1 MMITKDQVNYLDN
14 VAGRTDKEAFMQS
27 ETAQMYKDMGADLEA
42 VYELDLPPPEEDGLG
57 EEVME
62 IDLVNPEHEQGK
74 VFNFASQT
82 LHDHHWGVGQYKQEG
97 DASLERMRSTNPRAY
112 ASRMQSRQRAEGRSP
127 QEISEFGVE
136 YGGNLN
142 WNLGSGLINWAKVDD
157 LPPDVAIA
165 QAGLLEMYERLPNW
179 TWSGTGRMLKGFATD
194 PFTYAGGIGGFRV
207 VQQLIRGGGI
217 AAARSRLMQSA
228 AKALGYTIIG
238 SEGAAYGVL
247 DDLMKQRLKHNPED
261 GEFVPNYQQ
270 AMIAG
275 GFGAAFTAGGTAAI
289 QAAPGMYRAGR
300 DAFNRMAGDGTTLR
314 SGIGPLDTR
323 PEAQMAAQPDAM
335 GFRSGLINMLD
346 ALPESATGEQMLATL
361 SDPQRLTEFGAKA
374 EEISLT
380 GLDKFLREAEGPVT
394 KSDIAAH
401 LEANRVELGEA
412 RNTGA
417 EGGGYLASDMDSVT
431 YEPADDMDS
440 LVSDNASP
448 AFHFDSL
455 VVQGYTANDEYG
467 VDTVNVFV
475 NERFPIEDGR
485 MIQSLIDDIRITVD
499 SERDLMVF
507 PGDDDFS
514 AEVAKR
520 LTGEEGANYVRPE
533 ITEGIEALEAQLE
546 KLRRVDINGKP
557 SDDFNSPSSADERNY
572 TNILIDLDEA
582 TNGIAFQAMERR
594 KVYDLFDSD
603 NGYRIGSTYDEDE
616 AQHIATQYIEGLD
629 APEGDGAGQWS
640 GITFP
645 TNDGSR
651 PENYKEVRLLMP
663 EDDKRFPRVDDVNQ
677 HFEQNTFAHYR
688 STDRQVVFDQPDQP
702 DMFGG
707 ADPKDVMFV
716 EEIQSDLM
724 QAGGRRGYQT
734 EEVMDTW
741 KAEGTEITE
750 RMKDKLRAFGYGD
763 EMTKE
768 ADIAIMTNLS
778 GLYEGFSRMMKGK
791 DRVEAMQEFIDSKY
805 INEME
810 GMKLNPDTGVR
821 EYDPDIDKPYNAA
834 EGIIM
839 EAVNSLPNKKIKDEQ
854 LYDAFNQFVAALQS
868 LRFGGNEVSGAVR
881 DLSPK
886 RYGSKLVTPTEYDR
900 GLEFLDKLTSKD
912 LRDFYKARDKAIIA
926 KSGVPD
932 IPLKKDWVEL
942 TMKRAIYDALEEG
955 KTMIAFPNH
964 AETVG
969 AIEYG
974 GRHPATGAI
983 ARLYE
988 KEVPKLLQKL
998 AKQTG
1003 GEVRTGALANSPKA
1017 TPGTNDNYPDQG
1029 SVIILDLSGFS
1040 KKVNDFVSQK
1050 VRREGFA
1057 IPAVAGGATALTAA
1071 QQMQQQEQ
1079 PQQ

>member
-14 VAGRTDKEAFMQS
+14 VAGRADKEAFMQS
-27 ETAQMYKDMGADLEA
+27 ETAQMFKDMGADLEA

-57 EEVME
+57 KEVME

-97 DASLERMRSTNPRAY
+97 DASLERMRSMNPRAY
-112 ASRMQSRQRAEGRSP
+112 ASRMQSRQRAESRSP

-142 WNLGSGLINWAKVDD
+142 WNFGSGLINWAKVDD

-194 PFTYAGGIGGFRV
+194 PFTYAGGLGGFKV

-261 GEFVPNYQQ
+261 GEFAPNYNQ

-346 ALPESATGEQMLATL
+346 ALPESASGEQMLATL
-361 SDPQRLTEFGAKA
+361 SDPQRLGEYGAKA

-394 KSDIAAH
+394 KADIAAH
-401 LEANRVELGEA
+401 LEANRVELEEA
-412 RNTGA
+412 RDVGAGQYYAGELDTYSFDQADEAILNGDLSLDDFMYSTARREDDFEFGTENIYGHREGDQYADDVLDVVVTKKFDVQDRVRNAEVLDEIKLVIENTEAFHNTPEGQDAYQKALKVIEELTEQTGTHGRSDLEAGRIYNTGDIRSLYDELEVELSEVQPGIVISA
-417 EGGGYLASDMDSVT
+417 MNNKAS
-431 YEPADDMDS
+431 YEVYS
-440 LVSDNASP
+440 
-448 AFHFDSL
+448 
-455 VVQGYTANDEYG
+455 
-467 VDTVNVFV
+467 
-475 NERFPIEDGR
+475 GR
-485 MIQSLIDDIRITVD
+485 DDIGT
-499 SERDLMVF
+499 F
-507 PGDDDFS
+507 
-514 AEVAKR
+514 
-520 LTGEEGANYVRPE
+520 
-533 ITEGIEALEAQLE
+533 
-546 KLRRVDINGKP
+546 
-557 SDDFNSPSSADERNY
+557 
-572 TNILIDLDEA
+572 TNQDEA
-582 TNGIAFQAMERR
+582 VHRA
-594 KVYDLFDSD
+594 S
-603 NGYRIGSTYDEDE
+603 
-616 AQHIATQYIEGLD
+616 QYIETAQVDPDVG
-629 APEGDGAGQWS
+629 AAGQWS
-640 GITFP
+640 SITFP
-645 TNDGSR
+645 TNDGGR

-663 EDDKRFPRVDDVNQ
+663 GNDKRFPYVGDVDQ

-688 STDRQVVFDQPDQP
+688 STDRKVVFDQPDQP

-707 ADPKDVMFV
+707 ADPQDARLV

-741 KAEGTEITE
+741 REGGTEIHE
-750 RMKDKLRAFGYGD
+750 RMKDKLAAFGYGENLD
-763 EMTKE
+763 QQTKD
-768 ADIAIMTNLS
+768 ADILTNLT

-791 DRVEAMQEFIDSKY
+791 DRVEAMQKFIDRKFMA
-805 INEME
+805 EME
-810 GMKLNPDTGVR
+810 GMKLNPDTGLR
-821 EYDPDIDKPYNAA
+821 EYDPDINKPYEAA

-839 EAVNSLPNKKIKDEQ
+839 EAINSLPNKKMKDEQ
-854 LYDAFNQFVAALQS
+854 LYDAFGQFVSALAS
-868 LRFGGNEVSGAVR
+868 LRAGGNEVGGAVR

-886 RYGSKLVTPTEYDR
+886 RYGSKMVDSEGYDR
-900 GLEFLDKLTSKD
+900 GLEFLEKLTSKD
-912 LRDFYKARDKAIIA
+912 LRDFFAMRDKAIIA
-926 KSGVPD
+926 ESGLPD

-942 TMKRAIYDALEEG
+942 TMKRAIYDAIEEG

-974 GRHPATGAI
+974 GRPATGAI
-983 ARLYE
+983 KRLYE
-988 KEVPKLLQKL
+988 ADIPKLLQKL

-1003 GEVRTGALANSPKA
+1003 GEVRTGAIAGSPKA
-1017 TPGTNDNYPDQG
+1017 TQSSNQSSTNRLYPDSG

-1040 KKVNDFVSQK
+1040 KKDNDFVSQK

-1057 IPAVAGGATALTAA
+1057 VPAIAGGATALTAA